1 MSTQPLLGTISG
13 QSGNRDED
21 RSQTGSLA
29 TFLSIFH
36 GGLVAPDSTTL
47 DSLQAILNESDDAL
61 RDDLTE
67 RWRDHKLQE
76 LNFVGTVGAL
86 LAACLS
92 STGSW
97 PDVLDN
103 GRKQPWSI
111 RACWYIGLVFALF
124 AVLTALQ
131 QSLRLHRLS
140 AHREGLKWI
149 RKSMTG
155 EKTGGEVRVR
165 TWQVYA
171 WQASLVFLVAA
182 VICLVAGILV
192 LVWVSTEFGP
202 DKKPEDGWWDDSA
215 KMAITFT
222 VVVVVSLVMFLLT
235 QATLAMEGIKR

>member
-1 MSTQPLLGTISG
+1 
-13 QSGNRDED
+13 
-21 RSQTGSLA
+21 
-29 TFLSIFH
+29 
-36 GGLVAPDSTTL
+36 
-47 DSLQAILNESDDAL
+47 
-61 RDDLTE
+61 
-67 RWRDHKLQE
+67 
-76 LNFVGTVGAL
+76 
-86 LAACLS
+86 
-92 STGSW
+92 
-97 PDVLDN
+97 
-103 GRKQPWSI
+103 
-111 RACWYIGLVFALF
+111 
-124 AVLTALQ
+124 
-131 QSLRLHRLS
+131 
-140 AHREGLKWI
+140 
-149 RKSMTG
+149 MTG